1 MKATSRESNFI
12 RHWVKVRLQ
21 GFKPERI
28 MTQAIERGAALR
40 EIRYKDET
48 EVFFCVA
55 AEDLSLLKKL
65 AGSRYKLTV
74 LREGGL
80 RPSAKKLLS
89 RKLAALGLALFLMA
103 AGVQSLFVREINVV
117 GCKTITE
124 SEIRACL
131 AEEGLYEGA
140 LKRFD
145 CDAIERKL
153 FSQFDNVVWARVAYE
168 GNYVQVEISESE
180 QVPASD
186 TSREKP
192 CSIVADQECYIETV
206 YTYKGRAEV
215 QEGDFVRKGQVLISG
230 RVPIEHPTYPLE
242 EGEEPEH
249 YVHAEGKVVAR
260 VPYYFSFYME
270 RASKGTSGSTSK
282 DGAGGTSKSASD
294 GASKDGAGGAAA
306 AAAKGDSSGGQLDAE
321 EEKQAQALLR
331 QWIKENV
338 PENAQ
343 ILNKDFHFAVKENI
357 IRVYGTIETRQK
369 VGIEKEIAI
378 DKSESKSKS
387 ESESG
392 AEENTD

>member
-28 MTQAIERGAALR
+28 MTQAIERGATLR

-48 EVFFCVA
+48 EVFFRVA

-270 RASKGTSGSTSK
+270 RASKG
-282 DGAGGTSKSASD
+282 ASD
-294 GASKDGAGGAAA
+294 GASKDGTGSAAA
-306 AAAKGDSSGGQLDAE
+306 AAAKADSSGGQLDAE
-321 EEKQAQALLR
+321 EEKQAQAMLR
-331 QWIKENV
+331 EWIKENV

-392 AEENTD
+392 AEENTN

>member
-48 EVFFCVA
+48 EVFFRVA

-192 CSIVADQECYIETV
+192 CSIVADQECYIENV

-270 RASKGTSGSTSK
+270 RASKDTSGSTSK
-282 DGAGGTSKSASD
+282 SASD
-294 GASKDGAGGAAA
+294 GAAA
-306 AAAKGDSSGGQLDAE
+306 AAAKGDSSGRQLNSE

>member
-48 EVFFCVA
+48 EVFFRVA

-103 AGVQSLFVREINVV
+103 AGVQSLFVREINVI

-124 SEIRACL
+124 SEIRACI

-153 FSQFDNVVWARVAYE
+153 FST
-168 GNYVQVEISESE
+168 EIS
-180 QVPASD
+180 
-186 TSREKP
+186 T
-192 CSIVADQECYIETV
+192 
-206 YTYKGRAEV
+206 
-215 QEGDFVRKGQVLISG
+215 
-230 RVPIEHPTYPLE
+230 
-242 EGEEPEH
+242 
-249 YVHAEGKVVAR
+249 
-260 VPYYFSFYME
+260 
-270 RASKGTSGSTSK
+270 
-282 DGAGGTSKSASD
+282 
-294 GASKDGAGGAAA
+294 
-306 AAAKGDSSGGQLDAE
+306 SSG
-321 EEKQAQALLR
+321 K
-331 QWIKENV
+331 
-338 PENAQ
+338 
-343 ILNKDFHFAVKENI
+343 
-357 IRVYGTIETRQK
+357 
-369 VGIEKEIAI
+369 
-378 DKSESKSKS
+378 
-387 ESESG
+387 
-392 AEENTD
+392 